1 MSKLSALIPLSQVCF
16 VGNPAAACRY
26 LTSAST
32 LGRSY
37 ALSAH
42 SDVLFFLCV
51 VGVVES
57 SVGLSVK
64 RHIFGICV
72 SLHPVR
78 KGSHFAEYTVTS
90 FEVNVTVQPTSQIG
104 PLPTNLFVKVGM
116 ICPSQGMS
124 WPCCSMSSVA
134 VADDATTFPLA
145 VPTRIFGAAVFIG
158 LCGAC
163 GDIYWC
169 DTPVSAIPV
178 CIFGSE
184 FPT

>member
-1 MSKLSALIPLSQVCF
+1 MSKFPDLIALSQVCF

-78 KGSHFAEYTVTS
+78 MGGSLAEYTVTY
-90 FEVNVTVQPTSQIG
+90 FEVNVTVQTAS
-104 PLPTNLFVKVGM
+104 
-116 ICPSQGMS
+116 
-124 WPCCSMSSVA
+124 
-134 VADDATTFPLA
+134 
-145 VPTRIFGAAVFIG
+145 
-158 LCGAC
+158 
-163 GDIYWC
+163 
-169 DTPVSAIPV
+169 
-178 CIFGSE
+178 
-184 FPT
+184 